1 VRGKLWLGLFGLAT
15 ATSWLLAVLLLA
27 PPAAFAQ
34 ESEDSAPPAEESA
47 EVSSSA
53 DAESEA
59 LEKALS
65 APPTDPQALLN
76 NLEEFLKEFPESSR
90 REQILRSIFKL
101 AMQSNDPRR
110 AAAAAEQLL
119 EDAPDDPEM
128 LTVLVDLYLRL
139 PDEASRAKALEF
151 GNRFV
156 ERAERHSGED
166 PVEGETSAQR
176 EETSAMLRATAYFMR
191 GRVHMKTGADDKAVA
206 DLERSLELYPTAQVA
221 DQLGDAAMK
230 TGDLDRAVDAYL
242 TAFAFPDR
250 IEPSRRDQFR
260 KKLGSAWVAKHES
273 EEGLGERVLARY
285 DELVRRLE
293 PRLASGSSS
302 ASASA
307 DLYDYEF
314 ERLEGGQ
321 TPLSAYRGKVV
332 VMDFWATWCAPCR
345 LEGPLFHRVR
355 EKFQDEGRAVFLLV
369 NLDEDR
375 SGVPEFVEEE
385 GWTLPVVYGQGLDRI
400 LGVRALPTVIIL
412 DAEGRVIFRKVGLD
426 LATFVP
432 TLEAKVRDA
441 LAQMPA
447 TTAAK

>member
-1 VRGKLWLGLFGLAT
+1 MKGKLRFGTLGLPSAAST
-15 ATSWLLAVLLLA
+15 ALAVLLLLTPPVA
-27 PPAAFAQ
+27 LGQEGEVPAA
-34 ESEDSAPPAEESA
+34 PTEESA
-47 EVSSSA
+47 EATPSA

-59 LEKALS
+59 LQKALS
-65 APPTDPQALLN
+65 TPPSDPQALLN
-76 NLEEFLKEFPESSR
+76 NLEDFLKQFPESPR

-110 AAAAAEQLL
+110 AAAAAERLL
-119 EDAPDDPEM
+119 EDDPHDPEL

-139 PDEASRAKALEF
+139 PDEASRAKALDF

-156 ERAERHSGED
+156 ERAERLSNEENGEEEA
-166 PVEGETSAQR
+166 PGAS

-191 GRVHMKTGADDKAVA
+191 GRAYARMGADAKAVT
-206 DLERSLELYPTAQVA
+206 EFVRSLELYPTAQVA
-221 DQLGDAAMK
+221 EQLGDVAMK
-230 TGDLDRAVDAYL
+230 SGDLDRAVDAYL

-250 IEPSRRDQFR
+250 IEPARRDQFR
-260 KKLGSAWVAKHES
+260 KKLGSAWMAKHQS
-273 EEGLGERVLARY
+273 EGGLGEKVLSRY
-285 DELVRRLE
+285 DELVHRLA
-293 PRLASGSSS
+293 PRLAPASD
-302 ASASA
+302 SASA

-314 ERLEGGQ
+314 ERLEGGR
-321 TPLSAYRGKVV
+321 TPLADYRGKVV

-355 EKFQDEGRAVFLLV
+355 EMFRDEERAVFLLV

-375 SGVPEFVEEE
+375 SGVQRFVEEE
-385 GWTLPVVYGQGLDRI
+385 GWTVPVVYGQGLDRI

-412 DAEGRVIFRKVGLD
+412 DGEGRVVFRKVGLD
-426 LATFVP
+426 LASFVP
-432 TLEAKVRDA
+432 TLEAKVRDV